1 MRDIHRLNSVSG
13 NLIYDVGMNN
23 GDDTAYYLSRGYRV
37 LAIEANPVLAQE
49 GAKRFAAELAEGR
62 LKILNVGVSDREG
75 EFPFWICE
83 TVSEWSSFTREVAAR
98 DGCPHHALTI
108 PCQRLCT
115 ILAEHGVP
123 FYLKIDIE
131 GNDLLCLHDLQRG
144 ALPKYVSLEAAIP
157 DPVDH
162 LLGLGYTDF
171 KCISQRNF
179 LPLEMPP
186 SPEQVRFEK
195 TLRQLYTRNPF
206 MRIRR
211 AFGAKKRLCR
221 QLDEARFSVD
231 WPFPL
236 GSSGPFG
243 EDLRGHWQTAAEMRE
258 TYRVFQELCARRTPS
273 IFWDDREYS
282 FWFDLHARRAG

>member
-1 MRDIHRLNSVSG
+1 MIPD
-13 NLIYDVGMNN
+13 LIYDVGMNN

-37 LAIEANPVLAQE
+37 IAIEANPVMAE
-49 GAKRFAAELAEGR
+49 DGAKRFATEVAGGR

-83 TVSEWSSFTREVAAR
+83 TVSEWSSFTRAVAAR

-108 PCQRLCT
+108 PCQRLST

-131 GNDLLCLHDLQRG
+131 GNDTLCLHELQRG

-162 LLGLGYTDF
+162 LAGLGYTDF
-171 KCISQRNF
+171 KCISQQNF

-186 SPEQVRFEK
+186 SPEQQRFER
-195 TLRQLYTRNPF
+195 TLRHLYTRNPF

-211 AFGAKKRLCR
+211 AFGAKKRLLR
-221 QLDEARFSVD
+221 ELDEARFNVD
-231 WPFPL
+231 WQFPL

-243 EDLRGHWQTAAEMRE
+243 EDLRGRWQTAAEMRE
-258 TYRVFQELCARRTPS
+258 TYRIFRDLCARRTPG

-282 FWFDLHARRAG
+282 FWCDLHARRPDAG

>member
-1 MRDIHRLNSVSG
+1 MISD
-13 NLIYDVGMNN
+13 LIYDVGMNN

-37 LAIEANPVLAQE
+37 IAIEANPVLAEE
-49 GAKRFAAELAEGR
+49 GAKRFAAEVASGR
-62 LKILNVGVSDREG
+62 LKVLNVGVSDQEG

-83 TVSEWSSFTREVAAR
+83 TVSEWSSFTREIAAR

-108 PCQRLCT
+108 PCQRFSS
-115 ILAEHGVP
+115 ILVEHGVP

-131 GNDLLCLHDLQRG
+131 GNDLLCLRELPRSP
-144 ALPKYVSLEAAIP
+144 LPKYVSLEAGTA

-162 LLGLGYTDF
+162 LSSLGYTDF

-186 SPEQVRFEK
+186 SPEQVRFEQ
-195 TLRQLYTRNPF
+195 TLQRLYTRNPF

-221 QLDEARFSVD
+221 ELDEACFKVD
-231 WPFPL
+231 WKFPL

-243 EDLRGHWQTAAEMRE
+243 EDLRGRWQTATEMRE

-282 FWFDLHARRAG
+282 FWFDLHARRPD